1 MHGVPNIC
9 NNEKRFQARDGS
21 GNAAWFG
28 HENLNHWGWGCTFGE
43 GAWVRRNTPETA
55 LPANV
60 GFGNFNVGFGNF
72 QALGFGNSPLP
83 GFGNSPPPGFG
94 NCNVRFGNFQ
104 ALGFGNFV
112 VTARIRK
119 LLRTLI
125 RKLLGPNLK
134 KPRRVPGKL
143 EEHPASDVVALP
155 EPNSFEFIRIKARLP
170 GRNRQRIFQKQ

>member
-1 MHGVPNIC
+1 
-9 NNEKRFQARDGS
+9 
-21 GNAAWFG
+21 
-28 HENLNHWGWGCTFGE
+28 
-43 GAWVRRNTPETA
+43 

-134 KPRRVPGKL
+134 KSRRVPGKL

-170 GRNRQRIFQKQ
+170 GRNRQRIFQKQQYTHSYDLIFPTGFGGKIYPVISNRDKNSMKEEVVNWELPLHVGLWGGKFRK